1 MDIQRPASVARQKKL
16 RRISFAV
23 AGVIVVGLVSV
34 VLARLKPAAPTV
46 ERATVWVDTVKRGSM
61 LVNVRGLGTLVPVDE
76 ARRIIPAVTQGRVER
91 IVLRPGAIVEPDTIV
106 LEMTEPTLQQ
116 SLSEAEQ
123 QLRAA
128 EADYNSLETRLATER
143 LNQRAAAATVEA
155 DYKNAELQKAVDSN
169 LHKEGLLAQIQM
181 DQSTVRAASLGQRNK
196 IEQERVQVTEA
207 NVKAQLLAQQAR
219 IDQLRSLRNLRQQ
232 QVDQLKVRAGM
243 NGVLEQVTV
252 NVGQQ
257 VTPGLNLARVAD
269 PTRLKAELRIAETQA
284 RDLAIGQKAKVDT
297 RNGFIEG
304 KVIRIDPA
312 AQQGTVSVDVELIGE
327 LPRGARPDL
336 SVDGEIEIIRLD
348 NVLHVGRPAFGQEQ
362 STGGTLQGRYDHGRS
377 LACAGATG
385 PQLGQHDRDPRR
397 ARRRRS
403 GRALGYV
410 GVGSVPTNSV
420 AVRDWGLERS
430 PGTFAVKGVSMNA
443 SGQPLI
449 KLDGIKK
456 VFYTDEVETHALAGI
471 HLEIQQGEYVAIAG
485 PSGCGKST
493 LLAILGLL
501 DTPTEGQYTLNG
513 NQVAN
518 LSLSERARVRNR
530 EIGFIF
536 QSFNLIGDLTVFENV
551 ELPLIYRG
559 MKSAERRERANAAL
573 ERVGMAHRSKHL
585 PSQLSGG
592 QQQRVAVA
600 RAVGGQP
607 SILLADE
614 PTGNLDS
621 KNGEAVMDLLRELH
635 RQGATICMVTH
646 DPRYA
651 AHADRSVHLFDG
663 RIVEESVAV
672 V

>member
-23 AGVIVVGLVSV
+23 AGVLVVGLVSV

-61 LVNVRGLGTLVPVDE
+61 QVNVRGLGTLVPVDE

-116 SLSEAEQ
+116 SMSEAEQ

-128 EADYNSLETRLATER
+128 EADYKSLEAKLETER
-143 LNQRAAAATVEA
+143 LSQRAIAATIEA

-219 IDQLRSLRNLRQQ
+219 IDQLRSMKTLRQQ

-297 RNGFIEG
+297 RNGVIDA

-312 AQQGTVSVDVELIGE
+312 AQQGTVTVDVELIGE

-336 SVDGEIEIIRLD
+336 SVDGEIEIVRLD

-362 STGGTLQGRYDHGRS
+362 STVGLFKVDPTTGEASRAQVQLGRS
-377 LACAGATG
+377 
-385 PQLGQHDRDPRR
+385 
-397 ARRRRS
+397 
-403 GRALGYV
+403 
-410 GVGSVPTNSV
+410 SVNTI
-420 AVRDWGLERS
+420 E
-430 PGTFAVKGVSMNA
+430 
-443 SGQPLI
+443 
-449 KLDGIKK
+449 
-456 VFYTDEVETHALAGI
+456 
-471 HLEIQQGEYVAIAG
+471 
-485 PSGCGKST
+485 
-493 LLAILGLL
+493 ILGGLA
-501 DTPTEGQYTLNG
+501 EGD
-513 NQVAN
+513 QVV
-518 LSLSERARVRNR
+518 LS
-530 EIGFIF
+530 
-536 QSFNLIGDLTVFENV
+536 D
-551 ELPLIYRG
+551 
-559 MKSAERRERANAAL
+559 MSAWDQFPRIR
-573 ERVGMAHRSKHL
+573 
-585 PSQLSGG
+585 
-592 QQQRVAVA
+592 
-600 RAVGGQP
+600 
-607 SILLADE
+607 
-614 PTGNLDS
+614 
-621 KNGEAVMDLLRELH
+621 LR
-635 RQGATICMVTH
+635 
-646 DPRYA
+646 
-651 AHADRSVHLFDG
+651 
-663 RIVEESVAV
+663 
-672 V
+672 